1 MLDFKIFLRLRKLL
15 KNLKTTIFKKY
26 LEINYFLQNKTKKKA
41 ILNKANMPKNITI
54 WLKKNKKSK
63 HKMKQL
69 INTNPNMKVNLLH
82 KTKNNTHQILDSKK
96 IN

>member
-1 MLDFKIFLRLRKLL
+1 
-15 KNLKTTIFKKY
+15 
-26 LEINYFLQNKTKKKA
+26 
-41 ILNKANMPKNITI
+41 MPKQITI

-82 KTKNNTHQILDSKK
+82 KRKKNTHQILDLKK